1 LIMLP
6 SMMNMEKV
14 RNPATTCRGST
25 AIWAEPEPRR
35 PGEWEWKQGARGG
48 EWSGVGWGRGEEGRS
63 GATTTDREGGWDD
76 DSARQARSARGGA
89 GSAQKAPRLRPSTL
103 LYPRGAVALPLWVR
117 FGCGLVPWWRS
128 SRRVSRRGEAE
139 WRILLPGGAEG
150 SNPRLCAPK
159 LG

>member
-1 LIMLP
+1 MRGNIERGEAEILGGRKERTWVPGEEKWSCLIMLP

-63 GATTTDREGGWDD
+63 GATTTDREGG
-76 DSARQARSARGGA
+76 
-89 GSAQKAPRLRPSTL
+89 
-103 LYPRGAVALPLWVR
+103 
-117 FGCGLVPWWRS
+117 
-128 SRRVSRRGEAE
+128 
-139 WRILLPGGAEG
+139 
-150 SNPRLCAPK
+150 
-159 LG
+159 